1 MKYGTGR
8 AAIIVLD
15 GLGIGP
21 APDTAAY
28 GDAGS
33 DTLGNVARAVGG
45 LKLPNLEKLGL
56 GMDRRIPGLAP
67 GVTPA
72 AAHGIAEPASAGKDS
87 TTGHWEICG
96 VLLKK
101 AFRTYPQGFPVPLLD
116 EFAKRTGR
124 GWLGNKAAS
133 GTAIID
139 ELGVEHQ
146 RSGKWIVYTSADSVF
161 QVAAHEGTVPLDEL
175 YRACSIAREMLIGEE
190 AVSRVIA
197 RPFEG
202 TAGDYR
208 RTPNRKDFSIAPT
221 GTTLLD
227 LMADAGVAR
236 VGIGKVDD
244 LFAGRNISS
253 QHTPTNAA
261 AYRLIEQALDTLETA
276 FVFVNVI
283 EFDQTWGHRN
293 DVPGFHQGLRE
304 LDAWIPRLVSRLQ
317 ADDLVILTADH
328 GNDPTTPSTDHS
340 REVVPLLVLGPNVH
354 PVPLGTRRTF
364 ADMGQTVAEYWGLP
378 ALAAG
383 TSFLKDVSG

>member
-1 MKYGTGR
+1 MGR

-21 APDTAAY
+21 APDTSAY

-56 GMDRRIPGLAP
+56 GVDRPIPGLAP
-67 GVTPA
+67 GVRPA
-72 AAHGIAEPASAGKDS
+72 AAHGIAQPASAGKDS

-101 AFRTYPQGFPVPLLD
+101 AFRTYPRGFPVPLLD

-139 ELGVEHQ
+139 ELGAEHQ

-161 QVAAHEGTVPLDEL
+161 QVAAHDDAHG
-175 YRACSIAREMLIGEE
+175 
-190 AVSRVIA
+190 RVD
-197 RPFEG
+197 G
-202 TAGDYR
+202 
-208 RTPNRKDFSIAPT
+208 
-221 GTTLLD
+221 
-227 LMADAGVAR
+227 
-236 VGIGKVDD
+236 
-244 LFAGRNISS
+244 
-253 QHTPTNAA
+253 
-261 AYRLIEQALDTLETA
+261 ALDTLDTG
-276 FVFVNVI
+276 FVSVKVI
-283 EFDQTWGHRN
+283 KFDQTWGTRN
-293 DVPGFHQGLRE
+293 DVPGFHQGLKE
-304 LDAWIPRLVSRLQ
+304 LDGWIPRLLARLQ
-317 ADDLVILTADH
+317 PDDLVMLTADH

-340 REVVPLLVLGPNVH
+340 REVVPLLVLGPKVH
-354 PVPLGTRRTF
+354 PVPLGARRTF
-364 ADMGQTVAEYWGLP
+364 ADMGQTVGEYFGLP

-383 TSFLKDVSG
+383 TSFLKDVSA

>member
-133 GTAIID
+133 GTAIIA

-175 YRACSIAREMLIGEE
+175 YRACIIAREMLIGEE

-328 GNDPTTPSTDHS
+328 GNDATTPSTDHS

-364 ADMGQTVAEYWGLP
+364 ADMGQTVAEYFGLP